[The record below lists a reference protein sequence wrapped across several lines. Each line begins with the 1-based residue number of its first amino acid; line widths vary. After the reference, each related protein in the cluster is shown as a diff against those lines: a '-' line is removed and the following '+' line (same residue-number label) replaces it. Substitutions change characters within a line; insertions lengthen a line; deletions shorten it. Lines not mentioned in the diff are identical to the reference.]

1 MSPDIKPRSRDV
13 TDGIEKTASRGM
25 LRAVGMGDEDWVKPQ
40 IGVASSWNEVTPCNL
55 SLDRLAEAAKQ
66 GVHGAGGYPLEFGTI
81 SVSDGISM
89 GHEGMHF
96 SLVSREV
103 IADSVETVMQAER
116 LDGSVLLAGC
126 DKSLPGM
133 LMAAARLDLSSV
145 FLYAGTIAP
154 GWVRLE
160 DGTEKQ
166 VTIIDAFEAV
176 GACKAGKMSQ
186 EDLTRIE
193 KAICPGEGACG
204 GMYTANTM
212 ASAAEALGMSL
223 PGSASPGSADRRRDN
238 WAHRSGEAVV
248 NLIAKGITARQILDS
263 RGNPTVE
270 ADVCLENGIMGR
282 AAVPSG
288 ASTGKHEAVELRDG
302 EKRYLGKGVL
312 KAIDFVN
319 NEIAPAIE
327 GFDAQDQRLI
337 DTEMIKLDGT
347 PNKSRLGANAILGA
361 SLAVA
366 KASAESSD
374 LSLFRYLGGPN
385 AHVLPVPMMNI
396 LNGGAHADTNV
407 DIQEFMIAP
416 IGAPTFR
423 ESVRWGAEIY
433 HALKA
438 VLKKRGLA
446 TSVGD
451 EGGFAP
457 NLDSNRAALDLIL
470 EAITA
475 AGFKPGTEI
484 ALAMDVAATEFHENG
499 KYNFEGAVKTSD
511 EMIAYYTSLVDAYP
525 IVSIEDPLNE
535 EDWAGWT
542 EMTKVLGSRI
552 QIVGDDL
559 FVTNPERLAKGIA
572 GNTANALLVKVNQI
586 GTLTETIDAVEMAH
600 RANYRSMM
608 SHRSGE
614 TEDTT
619 IADLAVALNCGQIKT
634 GAPARTERVA
644 KYNQL
649 LRIEEELAEGGV
661 YAGRAAFPRFKA

>member
-1 MSPDIKPRSRDV
+1 
-13 TDGIEKTASRGM
+13 
-25 LRAVGMGDEDWVKPQ
+25 
-40 IGVASSWNEVTPCNL
+40 
-55 SLDRLAEAAKQ
+55 
-66 GVHGAGGYPLEFGTI
+66 
-81 SVSDGISM
+81 
-89 GHEGMHF
+89 
-96 SLVSREV
+96 
-103 IADSVETVMQAER
+103 
-116 LDGSVLLAGC
+116 
-126 DKSLPGM
+126 
-133 LMAAARLDLSSV
+133 MA
-145 FLYAGTIAP
+145 
-154 GWVRLE
+154 
-160 DGTEKQ
+160 
-166 VTIIDAFEAV
+166 II
-176 GACKAGKMSQ
+176 
-186 EDLTRIE
+186 
-193 KAICPGEGACG
+193 
-204 GMYTANTM
+204 
-212 ASAAEALGMSL
+212 EALG
-223 PGSASPGSADRRRDN
+223 
-238 WAHRSGEAVV
+238 
-248 NLIAKGITARQILDS
+248 AREILDS

-270 ADVCLENGIMGR
+270 VEIELEDGTQAR

-288 ASTGKHEAVELRDG
+288 ASTGAFEAAELRDG
-302 EKRYLGKGVL
+302 GARYLGKGVE
-312 KAIDFVN
+312 KAIAFLN
-319 NEIAPAIE
+319 NEIAPELI

-337 DTEMIKLDGT
+337 DAAMIELDGT
-347 PNKSRLGANAILGA
+347 KNKSRMGANAILGA
-361 SLAVA
+361 SLAAA
-366 KASAESSD
+366 KASAESAD

-385 AHVLPVPMMNI
+385 AHLLPVPMMNI

-423 ESVRWGAEIY
+423 ESLRWGAEIY

-457 NLDSNRAALDLIL
+457 NLESNRAALDLIL

-475 AGFKPGTEI
+475 AGFKPGTDI
-484 ALAMDVAATEFHENG
+484 ALAMDVAATEFHEGG
-499 KYNFEGAVKTSD
+499 KYKFEGALKTSD

-542 EMTKVLGSRI
+542 QMTTVLGSRI

-559 FVTNPERLAKGIA
+559 FVTNPERLARGIA

-600 RANYRSMM
+600 HASYRTMM

-649 LRIEEELAEGGV
+649 LRIEEELGAGAR
-661 YAGRAAFPRFKA
+661 YAGRNAFPRFKA